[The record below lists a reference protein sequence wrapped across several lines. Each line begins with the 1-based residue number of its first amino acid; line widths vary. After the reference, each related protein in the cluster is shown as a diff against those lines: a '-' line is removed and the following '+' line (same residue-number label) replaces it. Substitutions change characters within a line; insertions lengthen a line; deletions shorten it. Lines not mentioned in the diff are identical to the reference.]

1 MSQQI
6 LIQSTEVS
14 LKANANFFLVFGR
27 VKSEKSFDK
36 KTFPEN
42 LLDQIK
48 N

>member
-6 LIQSTEVS
+6 RIRSTEAN
-14 LKANANFFLVFGR
+14 LKANANFFSMFGR

-36 KTFPEN
+36 KRFSEN